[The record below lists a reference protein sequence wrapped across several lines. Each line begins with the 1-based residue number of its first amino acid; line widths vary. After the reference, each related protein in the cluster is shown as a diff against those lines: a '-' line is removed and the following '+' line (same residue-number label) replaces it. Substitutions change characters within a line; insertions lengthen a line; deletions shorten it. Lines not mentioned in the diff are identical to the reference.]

1 MQELLFITPD
11 ELAKTTI
18 LGGNVDRDKYTFS
31 ILNVQKTVIERLLG
45 TELYDK
51 IINDIENQT
60 LTGLFLL
67 NDLEIND
74 LIDFQINAHYTTK
87 TIAGHGGESRD
98 LRLKEFLI
106 INNEMKVLGLP
117 EGKLLELDGDK
128 WYLKSFPGLLTWSN
142 NESDL
147 FMVWP
152 AKRVNGADVQLRA
165 KS

>member
-60 LTGLFLL
+60 LIGLYEELYNNYVKPITKYESCAEYVEVSSFILDNGGL
-67 NDLEIND
+67 YKHTAN
-74 LIDFQINAHYTTK
+74 NAETATQDETYRISQKYHALAQVYVQRFEK
-87 TIAGHGGESRD
+87 WICRNH
-98 LRLKEFLI
+98 
-106 INNEMKVLGLP
+106 LP
-117 EGKLLELDGDK
+117 EYKCHQDEVNASKIKNTSG
-128 WYLKSFPGLLTWSN
+128 WYL
-142 NESDL
+142 
-147 FMVWP
+147 
-152 AKRVNGADVQLRA
+152 
-165 KS
+165 

>member
-60 LTGLFLL
+60 LTGLYEELYNNYVKPITKYESCAEYVEVSSFILDNGGL
-67 NDLEIND
+67 YKHTAN
-74 LIDFQINAHYTTK
+74 NAETATFDETYRISQKYHALSQVYVQRFEK
-87 TIAGHGGESRD
+87 WICRNH
-98 LRLKEFLI
+98 
-106 INNEMKVLGLP
+106 LP
-117 EGKLLELDGDK
+117 EYKCHQDEVNASKIKNTSG
-128 WYLKSFPGLLTWSN
+128 WYL
-142 NESDL
+142 
-147 FMVWP
+147 
-152 AKRVNGADVQLRA
+152 
-165 KS
+165 

>member
-60 LTGLFLL
+60 LTGLYEELYNNYVKPITKYESCAEYIEVSGFILDNGGL
-67 NDLEIND
+67 YKHTAN
-74 LIDFQINAHYTTK
+74 NAETATFDETYRISQKYHALSQVYVQRFEK
-87 TIAGHGGESRD
+87 WICKNH
-98 LRLKEFLI
+98 
-106 INNEMKVLGLP
+106 LP
-117 EGKLLELDGDK
+117 EYKCHQDEVNASKIKNTSG
-128 WYLKSFPGLLTWSN
+128 WYL
-142 NESDL
+142 
-147 FMVWP
+147 
-152 AKRVNGADVQLRA
+152 
-165 KS
+165 

>member
-60 LTGLFLL
+60 LTGLYEELYNNYVKPITKYESCAEYVEVSSFILDNGGL
-67 NDLEIND
+67 YKHTANNAETATQEETYRISQNDY
-74 LIDFQINAHYTTK
+74 F
-87 TIAGHGGESRD
+87 R
-98 LRLKEFLI
+98 R
-106 INNEMKVLGLP
+106 
-117 EGKLLELDGDK
+117 
-128 WYLKSFPGLLTWSN
+128 
-142 NESDL
+142 
-147 FMVWP
+147 
-152 AKRVNGADVQLRA
+152 
-165 KS
+165 